1 MEVNVIK
8 IGNSKGIRLSKTI
21 LNEYEIEGVVELE
34 LKDDHIEI
42 RPKRKPRLN
51 WEIALKEMVED
62 ENEEILIPDVFEDE
76 EL

>member
-21 LNEYEIEGVVELE
+21 LEEYEIDQTVELE
-34 LKDDHIEI
+34 LKDGHIEI

-51 WEIALKEMVED
+51 WEASFKEMVND
-62 ENEEILIPDVFEDE
+62 ENEELLIPDIFEDE